1 MKKFFF
7 ELFIKFF
14 QPEID
19 FIKSSLI
26 DYRVFLH
33 FRTNQ
38 LDSML
43 LQTNK
48 KIAAGQT
55 HLIGLKEALEKAVT
69 SKSGD
74 IQ

>member
-1 MKKFFF
+1 
-7 ELFIKFF
+7 
-14 QPEID
+14 
-19 FIKSSLI
+19 
-26 DYRVFLH
+26 
-33 FRTNQ
+33 
-38 LDSML
+38 ML